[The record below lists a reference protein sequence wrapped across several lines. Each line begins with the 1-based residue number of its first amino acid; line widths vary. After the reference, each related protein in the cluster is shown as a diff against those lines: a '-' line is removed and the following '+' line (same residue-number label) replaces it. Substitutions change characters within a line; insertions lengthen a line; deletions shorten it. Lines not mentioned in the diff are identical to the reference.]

1 MGLAP
6 RSVKC
11 PGCPHRGA
19 YFVLNKLELTV
30 TGDIGC
36 YTLGALP
43 PTEAMDTCVCMGASV
58 SMAHGMERPGVRSSP
73 VRWLQ

>member
-1 MGLAP
+1 M
-6 RSVKC
+6 C